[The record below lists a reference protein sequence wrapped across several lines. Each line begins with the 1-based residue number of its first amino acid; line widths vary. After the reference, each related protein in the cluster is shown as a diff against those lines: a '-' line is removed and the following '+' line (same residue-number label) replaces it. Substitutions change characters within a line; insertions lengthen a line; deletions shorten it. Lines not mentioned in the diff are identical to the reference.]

1 MRWLI
6 VVVAILVGGCA
17 SFHQASDTV
26 LIREPGLRT
35 YGPPVDR
42 SESAKAIW
50 EYAVLSENAYF
61 GAWKKQ
67 RRIPTPTQE
76 ARVFEPP
83 PHLAYSMPPTSS
95 DGVAVPR
102 VSYVYAFDPSP
113 VTGWYSVDAEL
124 RTPNAADSR
133 NRRSRP

>member
-1 MRWLI
+1 VRWLI
-6 VVVAILVGGCA
+6 VVVAVLVGGCA
-17 SFHQASDTV
+17 SFRQASDTV

-83 PHLAYSMPPTSS
+83 PASQEAYDRLCAPKPGEPSAPESGES
-95 DGVAVPR
+95 R
-102 VSYVYAFDPSP
+102 VQ
-113 VTGWYSVDAEL
+113 
-124 RTPNAADSR
+124 RTTARASNS
-133 NRRSRP
+133 